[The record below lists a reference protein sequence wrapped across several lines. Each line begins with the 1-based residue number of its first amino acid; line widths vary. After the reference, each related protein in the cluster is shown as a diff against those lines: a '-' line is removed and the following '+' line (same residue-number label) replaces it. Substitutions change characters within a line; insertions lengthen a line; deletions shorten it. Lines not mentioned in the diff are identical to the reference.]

1 VFSVEEQTRT
11 FLKFRPGAPGE
22 EWEARQTWPGEL
34 VSILYGPCS
43 AATKVA
49 LDPPPEAVDEEKSV
63 ALQTMDRD
71 DFLGQLLGEGHAGIR
86 LVSSRTRGSHKVL
99 PQNRVA

>member
-1 VFSVEEQTRT
+1 MGGEANLAGRT
-11 FLKFRPGAPGE
+11 GVDSLRALLGCE
-22 EWEARQTWPGEL
+22 
-34 VSILYGPCS
+34 
-43 AATKVA
+43 KVA

-63 ALQTMDRD
+63 ALQAMDRD

-86 LVSSRTRGSHKVL
+86 LMSSRTRGSHKGL

>member
-1 VFSVEEQTRT
+1 
-11 FLKFRPGAPGE
+11 
-22 EWEARQTWPGEL
+22 

-43 AATKVA
+43 AAKKVA

-86 LVSSRTRGSHKVL
+86 LVSSRTRGSHKGL